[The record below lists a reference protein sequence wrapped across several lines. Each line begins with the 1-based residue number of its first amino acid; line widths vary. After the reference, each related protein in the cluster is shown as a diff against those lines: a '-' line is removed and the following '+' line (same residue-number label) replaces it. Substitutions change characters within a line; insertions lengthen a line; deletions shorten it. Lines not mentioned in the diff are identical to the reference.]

1 MLLQR
6 IQAGVSYKD
15 GYLNHR
21 RDGACV
27 ESCVFVIVE
36 GDDDD
41 SGDIFTTS
49 NELKSIIKIIE
60 DHGADFPTR
69 P

>member
-1 MLLQR
+1 M
-6 IQAGVSYKD
+6 
-15 GYLNHR
+15 
-21 RDGACV
+21 

-36 GDDDD
+36 GDDDG
-41 SGDIFTTS
+41 SGDVFITP

-69 P
+69 PRGEGKGGIAVIVIIASTN